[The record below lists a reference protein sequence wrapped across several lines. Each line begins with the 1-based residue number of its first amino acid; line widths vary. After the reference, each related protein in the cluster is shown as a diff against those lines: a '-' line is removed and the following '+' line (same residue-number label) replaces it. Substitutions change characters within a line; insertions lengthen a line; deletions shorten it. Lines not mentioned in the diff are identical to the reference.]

1 MEVYLPV
8 RERRTDIQ
16 EIGFL
21 AQNQFQFRGTLEGI
35 DQHLSL
41 GVPGHD
47 KLKIVA
53 ELLWKAAAKRMVGWD
68 GLGKVELGM
77 GGKILSNSV
86 FWEVIHA
93 WIFFPDFLG

>member
-21 AQNQFQFRGTLEGI
+21 AQNQFQFRATLEGI

-77 GGKILSNSV
+77 GVKFCLIQC
-86 FWEVIHA
+86 FEKWFMHE
-93 WIFFPDFLG
+93 FFFQIS